1 MLAAESVSFCYSPGA
16 PALDAVSVRFAEG
29 QLTSIVGANGSGKS
43 TLMRLLARVVAPETG
58 DVLLRGRSLRHWS
71 AREYAQ
77 RVGYLPQ
84 QLEFDFPMRAFDVVL
99 SGRAPYL
106 GRFEWE
112 GAEDEAAATR
122 ALEAC
127 DALHLAE
134 RHLDEMSGGERK
146 RILLARVLAGGP
158 EIILLDEPFTALDL
172 AHVQTLALLLQKIVR
187 ESGTTV
193 VVVSHDL
200 NWSAAISNRMIV
212 LEKGS
217 IVLDAPPDDVL
228 RPEVMARHFAYE
240 AERIVSPD
248 GRAWILP
255 RVGGAP

>member
-1 MLAAESVSFCYSPGA
+1 MLVAESVSFAYAPGT
-16 PALDAVSVRFAEG
+16 PAVDRVSVKFTEG
-29 QLTSIVGANGSGKS
+29 ELTSVVGANGSGKS
-43 TLMRLLARVVAPETG
+43 TLMRLLARVVAPHAG
-58 DVLLRGRSLRHWS
+58 DVLLRGRSLRNWA
-71 AREYAQ
+71 ARDYAK

-112 GAEDEAAATR
+112 SSGDEAAATR

-146 RILLARVLAGGP
+146 RILLARVLAGEP

-172 AHVQTLALLLQKIVR
+172 AHVQTLALLLRRIVR
-187 ESGTTV
+187 EGTTV
-193 VVVSHDL
+193 VLVSHDL
-200 NWSAAISNRMIV
+200 NWSAAISDRMIV

-217 IVLDAPPDDVL
+217 VVLDAQPDEVL
-228 RPEVMARHFAYE
+228 RPEVMERHFAYE
-240 AERIVSPD
+240 AERVVSAD
-248 GRAWILP
+248 GRAWIVP